1 MKLLTSTFKT
11 RALALSVSAISAGL
25 MAPAVYAQNAS
36 GELEEIQVTGSR
48 IRATDGMQMPTPV
61 TAITFNELNDIDPGG
76 IISEQIG
83 TLPQFFGT
91 QSAQRGGGALFGTA
105 GGSYLNMRSLGA
117 NRTLVL
123 LDGSRVVP
131 ADKSGSVNVDTL
143 PNALIR
149 TVDVVTGGASAAY
162 GADALGGVTNF
173 VIDRE
178 FQGLKIQAGTGV
190 TEVGDGDRYN
200 LSVAAGHQFGDRL
213 NVIASFDAKYINQ
226 IERRPESLDPDYF
239 RRWGHVT
246 NPAWVSAAATPN
258 VPQRLTLPDVCS
270 SQHSPY
276 GLINA
281 PGTPLHRMK
290 FLPDGSGITPF
301 INGDVVALGGTQS
314 MSGGPECDT
323 ANRAFSAGGADS
335 AEVVGRS
342 GFVGVQ
348 YDLTDSTTIYAQMM
362 TGRSESNNDDHRGTY
377 ELEAPW
383 TATVF
388 RDNAFLPPEVGAIM
402 DANGMTSFQMNKIG
416 TFYNQPEIGFDERD
430 HNVFRT
436 DSWSVGFN
444 TVLPNGW
451 DLTGNWQSG
460 ESEKRSQVYNKVR
473 VDRMLLAMDAVRDP
487 VTGAIMCNVTRV
499 NPTPEQ
505 LAASPAVQGKYSDVG
520 DWEIAAGL
528 RDPNDRIPLAS
539 PIGLDNTIRDCVPY
553 NVMGNGNI
561 SPEAIAYIGT
571 DKFGLGNIE
580 QDFAELL
587 LRGEVYEGWGYGPIS
602 FAGGVNYRE
611 QSFTDQATPRDVDL
625 LGPPLNDPALG
636 IRGFPAGYTG
646 GSANLHMFSTV
657 PLLRGE
663 YDVTELF
670 AELQVPIWAS
680 ESGDQNLGGSLAFR
694 QSDYSST
701 GKVDTWKMGLEF
713 QVFEDLRLRA
723 TKSRDVREPTF
734 AERFDQQGGGGT
746 VTDPL
751 NNRQSIQ
758 ITTVSGGNPRLNPEF
773 ADTIVAGF
781 VYQPSWLDG
790 FQLSTDWY
798 EIDIT
803 DAVGSLGAQ
812 RIVDECAAGNQALC
826 GNIERFGPATPA
838 GVNEITRV
846 FNYFLN
852 VASARVEG
860 IDTEISYRME
870 PDFFSSEAESWT
882 FRGLLGY
889 IKERSNIATPGAAP
903 IEQAG
908 AAAVGAAPGTPEL
921 TALLTSTYSL
931 GPWSLML
938 QARYIDEMIL
948 SNGANTLMWIEGVD
962 ADDVTVASNTWF
974 NGQVAYN
981 GETANGSTWSVALNV
996 QNLFDRNPPIQA
1008 SYGSRGGSQTISDNY
1023 DVEGR
1028 RYQLSLNY
1036 QF

>member
-1 MKLLTSTFKT
+1 MKTITKSFKP
-11 RALALSVSAISAGL
+11 RALALSVSAVSVALLAPGL
-25 MAPAVYAQNAS
+25 YAADAPAAS
-36 GELEEIQVTGSR
+36 AELEEIQVTGSR
-48 IRATDGMQMPTPV
+48 IRATDGMATPTPV
-61 TAITFNELNDIDPGG
+61 TAISFSELSDIDPGG
-76 IISEQIG
+76 IVSEQIG

-91 QSAQRGGGALFGTA
+91 QSAQRGGGALFGSA

-123 LDGSRVVP
+123 LDGSRIVP

-173 VIDRE
+173 VLDRE
-178 FQGLKIQAGTGV
+178 FQGLKIQAGTGM

-200 LSVAAGHQFGDRL
+200 LSIAGGRQFGERL
-213 NVIASFDAKYINQ
+213 NVIASVDAKYINQ
-226 IERRPESLDPDYF
+226 IERQPEDLDPDYF

-276 GLINA
+276 GLIKA
-281 PGTPLHRMK
+281 PGTPLNRMK
-290 FLPDGSGITPF
+290 FLPDGSGVTPF
-301 INGDVVALGGTQS
+301 INGNVTALGGTQS
-314 MSGGPECDT
+314 MSGGPECAT
-323 ANRAFSAGGADS
+323 ANRAFSAGGADA

-348 YDLTDSTTIYAQMM
+348 YDLTDTITVFGQMM
-362 TGRSESNNDDHRGTY
+362 TGRSESNNDNHRGTY

-383 TATVF
+383 TATVY
-388 RDNAFLPPEVGAIM
+388 RNNAFLPASVAAIM
-402 DANGMTSFQMNKIG
+402 DAQTPPMTSFQMDKIG
-416 TFYNQPEIGFDERD
+416 VFYNQPEIGFDERD

-436 DSWSVGFN
+436 DSWSVGFSA
-444 TVLPNGW
+444 VLPNGW
-451 DLTGNWQSG
+451 DLTGSWQTG

-473 VDRMLLAMDAVRDP
+473 VDRMLLAMDAVRHP
-487 VTGAIMCNVTRV
+487 TTGAIMCNVTLV
-499 NPTPEQ
+499 NPTPAQ
-505 LAASPAVQGKYSDVG
+505 LAASPSLNGKYTDVS

-528 RDPNDRIPLAS
+528 RAPTDRVKLYS
-539 PIGLDNTIRDCVPY
+539 PIGLDNTVRDCVPY

-561 SPEAIAYIGT
+561 SKEAIGYIGT
-571 DKFGLGNIE
+571 DKFGLGEIE

-587 LRGEVYEGWGYGPIS
+587 LRGEIYQGWGYGPVS
-602 FAGGVNYRE
+602 FAGGINYRE
-611 QSFTDQATPRDVDL
+611 QSFTDHATPRSVDE

-636 IRGFPAGYTG
+636 IRGIPAGYTG

-657 PLLRGE
+657 PLLAGE

-670 AELQVPIWAS
+670 GELQAPIWESAS
-680 ESGDQNLGGSLAFR
+680 GNQRLGGSLAFR
-694 QSDYSST
+694 QSDYSRT
-701 GKVDTWKMGLEF
+701 GKVDTWKMGAEF
-713 QVFEDLRLRA
+713 EVFADLRLRA

-734 AERFDQQGGGGT
+734 AERFDQQGGGGS
-746 VTDPL
+746 VNDPR
-751 NNRQSIQ
+751 NNNASIQ
-758 ITTVSGGNPRLNPEF
+758 ITTVSGGNPGLNPEF

-790 FQLSTDWY
+790 LQVSTDWY
-798 EIDIT
+798 EIEIE
-803 DAVGSLGAQ
+803 DAVGSLGSQ
-812 RIVDECAAGNQALC
+812 RIVDECSRGNTALC
-826 GNIERFGPATPA
+826 ANIERFGPPTVTA
-838 GVNEITRV
+838 GVNSITRV

-852 VASARVEG
+852 VASAKVEG
-860 IDTEISYRME
+860 IDTEVSYRME
-870 PDFFSSEAESWT
+870 PDFFSSEFESLT
-882 FRGLLGY
+882 FRGLAGY
-889 IKERSNIATPGAAP
+889 VKERSNIATPGAAP
-903 IEQAG
+903 IDVSG
-908 AAAVGAAPGTPEL
+908 GTGTPEF

-938 QARYIDEMIL
+938 QARHIDSTTL
-948 SNGANTLMWIEGVD
+948 GAGAGLWVAGVD

-974 NGQVAYN
+974 NGQIAYN
-981 GETANGSTWSVALNV
+981 GETASGAAWNVAFNI
-996 QNLFDRNPPIQA
+996 QNLFDRNPPIQP
-1008 SYGSRGGSQTISDNY
+1008 SYGSRGGSQTVSDNY

-1028 RYQLSLNY
+1028 RYQLSVNY
-1036 QF
+1036 NF